1 MSRIQID
8 FSTADLTP
16 RYEQVDLDRL
26 WGLIDDEV
34 ALFRE
39 RTPKSAAIFQEAKKS
54 MINGTPNSWWSQWR
68 LVDPRSND
76 YLLPHL
82 WYWER
87 GKHQK
92 GWDADGNEY
101 TDYMFADTP
110 TIWGHAPDD
119 AYTQGVTDF
128 IKNTGLCTM
137 IPTEDAVVA
146 TKLLQ
151 QMIDLKYWYITLSA
165 SDADRNAISIARTI
179 TGRQKVLTHN
189 LGYMGLNEEGMY
201 WQPIPNGPVVPRW
214 PHLVPAH
221 SEPQAKLA
229 EFNDI
234 ESVEEA
240 LRDRDVAI
248 FVTEPLMTD
257 GGFVV
262 PKPGYLEAV
271 QELCEKYGTLL
282 LIDETHT
289 LAHGPRGLYTEMGL
303 KADMWISARR
313 SLEGSLVACWG

>member
-1 MSRIQID
+1 MSRIHID
-8 FSTADLTP
+8 FSAADLTP
-16 RYEQVDLDRL
+16 RYEQVNLDRL

-34 ALFRE
+34 ALFAE
-39 RTPKSAAIFQEAKKS
+39 RTPKSSAIFQEARKS

-68 LVDPRSND
+68 LVDPRSDD

-101 TDYMFADTP
+101 IDYMFADTP
-110 TIWGHAPDD
+110 SIWGHAPDD
-119 AYTQGVTDF
+119 AFTRGVTDF

-165 SDADRNAISIARTI
+165 SDADRNGISIARTI

-189 LGYMGLNEEGMY
+189 FGYMGLNEEGMY
-201 WQPIPNGPVVPRW
+201 WKPIPNGPVVPRW
-214 PHLVPAH
+214 PHLVPRSQRTAG
-221 SEPQAKLA
+221 QAGRVQRHRVGGGGA
-229 EFNDI
+229 QGPRRGH
-234 ESVEEA
+234 
-240 LRDRDVAI
+240 LRDRTSD
-248 FVTEPLMTD
+248 D
-257 GGFVV
+257 GWWLRRAQAG
-262 PKPGYLEAV
+262 L
-271 QELCEKYGTLL
+271 
-282 LIDETHT
+282 
-289 LAHGPRGLYTEMGL
+289 PRGRT
-303 KADMWISARR
+303 RT
-313 SLEGSLVACWG
+313 V